1 MGGRPGLVGDESPV
15 CGQGRFRDARE
26 AFTAMSES
34 DTRVRIDKWLWAA
47 RFYKTRSLAAD
58 ALDAGKAKLNGER
71 VKPAKLLKPGD
82 VLSIRNGQL
91 SWEITVLA
99 LSERR
104 GSAMVASMLYS
115 ESDDSR
121 MQRERQSGRLN
132 ALQTRSPAD
141 APRNGRAGRSSG
153 SYANKSE
160 IMFSFLQYRPCIS
173 HIRSF

>member
-1 MGGRPGLVGDESPV
+1 MDGRTGLVGDESPV
-15 CGQGRFRDARE
+15 CGQGRFRDARG

-104 GSAMVASMLYS
+104 GSAMVASTLYS

-121 MQRERQSGRLN
+121 MQRERQSARLKAERIANPFPGGRP
-132 ALQTRSPAD
+132 TK
-141 APRNGRAGRSSG
+141 RARRQ
-153 SYANKSE
+153 
-160 IMFSFLQYRPCIS
+160 I
-173 HIRSF
+173 IRFIREQE